1 MELKKIQKDIWQ
13 NKVNKGFNTTDV
25 NKEFCLL
32 YGEVAEAYDAWR
44 KKKDDLNE
52 ELADIAIYLMGLSEM
67 LGFDL
72 EEDKESILV
81 NYRKKS
87 KLKKE
92 RVELSAHNDHRIA
105 MMIGIASTVYEGEII
120 LDDAS
125 CVKKSYPDFWKVFSS
140 LGGKFYECMGK

>member
-52 ELADIAIYLMGLSEM
+52 ELADIAIYLIELSEM
-67 LGFDL
+67 LDFDL
-72 EEDKESILV
+72 EEELEKKVSKNEKRVYKNIDGV
-81 NYRKKS
+81 N
-87 KLKKE
+87 
-92 RVELSAHNDHRIA
+92 VRI
-105 MMIGIASTVYEGEII
+105 GN
-120 LDDAS
+120 
-125 CVKKSYPDFWKVFSS
+125 
-140 LGGKFYECMGK
+140 